1 MATSNPYSE
10 KCLKTFDLNGTTYSY
25 YSLPALEDARV
36 DKLPYCIRVLLEC
49 ALRNCDEFEYKT
61 SDINNIL
68 DWATTS
74 NQDVEIPFKPS
85 RVLL

>member
-1 MATSNPYSE
+1 MATSNPFQE

-25 YSLPALEDARV
+25 FSLKALEDSRV

-61 SDINNIL
+61 NDINNIL
-68 DWATTS
+68 DWASTS
-74 NQDVEIPFKPS
+74 NLDVEIPFKPS